1 MRNLPAAERRVAPEQ
16 LPIGHLET
24 NHEHGRFRPER
35 PASDP
40 PRLQDVEQKLEQG
53 PKRLQARKRI
63 LDQKLAGIESSKEQL
78 KQFRMAADQKS
89 LQLKTNE
96 AKIADLKVKLNQATS
111 NREFDIINSQI
122 DADTMA
128 NSVLEDEI
136 LEALEKI
143 DQMQATIGQAQAEYD
158 AQQKDAERLTGEIA
172 AAGARLEAQAEALS
186 RSLKTAESVLPG
198 NVMETYRRLVQAH
211 GERALAVVANKAC
224 SACNEILSQQQQVQV
239 RSSQFVFCRSCGRI
253 LYRDNA

>member
-1 MRNLPAAERRVAPEQ
+1 
-16 LPIGHLET
+16 
-24 NHEHGRFRPER
+24 
-35 PASDP
+35 
-40 PRLQDVEQKLEQG
+40 
-53 PKRLQARKRI
+53 
-63 LDQKLAGIESSKEQL
+63 
-78 KQFRMAADQKS
+78 MAADQKS

-96 AKIADLKVKLNQATS
+96 AKITELKVKLNQATS
-111 NREFDIINSQI
+111 NREFDIIKSQI

-172 AAGARLEAQAEALS
+172 AAEPDLKRQAEALS

-198 NVMETYRRLVQAH
+198 NVMETYRRLVQATW
-211 GERALAVVANKAC
+211 RMCALAVVANKAC